1 MPLAVIASAFAIGPG
16 GLVSHSPATRVGVHS
31 LLAFWI
37 SIPAALVILAYLRKP
52 GRPNILVM
60 SALVYSILLH
70 IGSAVKNTLIL
81 SQPTV
86 ERYLIDAV
94 ADMVDLAIF
103 GIMIAG
109 ASICFT
115 RQVPFERLRVSRTA
129 LPVWFLSPLIIY
141 AAIWYFVLPALS
153 VNLLIIL
160 SWILAGI
167 AVFSFLIASYLIPKI
182 KQDDLPINYGYLV
195 SATLLFAVSSIALLL
210 TLPSPSVGWEF
221 AETLQMAGFLLF
233 CLAFGIPYLRRN
245 GFNRRSA
252 YGFNIGMILIA
263 YFPFL
268 IAITVE
274 SMSLNYVIEYQNL
287 LAYSII
293 HFGAG
298 ALSGL
303 MDSLLYIYSKK
314 MTSWNHYPL
323 ILIFGLWASIAL
335 FSIFTITLPSIS
347 LLGEPITHY
356 TIGSI
361 LTLVLLGFAIRW
373 TMDPPPEEKQHPTL
387 MQLTAVLAIMV
398 IIIVFGEWVNQIVL
412 ITNPALLGSPIGS
425 ILIQI
430 TNLVIMFAFAY
441 LIFLLAAKS
450 RGVSIELFVVISL
463 AMWIIPNILKSYY
476 TIWYTGWWVSEIYL
490 FAGMIAVT
498 FLLVWLYVKS
508 LHEVVESHGKASIYA
523 DLLMHD
529 ITNFNQM
536 MMTSFELL
544 GSDDT
549 PFEQREKLSADG
561 CQVISLA
568 EHLINN
574 VRLLSET
581 DRLKE
586 LQPVQKNLVST
597 IVSALDIFSERTST
611 EEIVIEFKP
620 NSAKAL
626 IFGNDLLVHIFLN
639 ILHDVLDCYKKG
651 ENVSIEIE
659 PIHSEGQAYWQTEIK
674 TYCRERKDFRK
685 YSSSILGLRAARIIT
700 ESLNGILVVTDSQD
714 NELNRVKLF
723 TILLPAVNR

>member
-1 MPLAVIASAFAIGPG
+1 MFASALAIGPG
-16 GLVSHSPATRVGVHS
+16 GLVSYSPATRVGVHS

-37 SIPAALVILAYLRKP
+37 SIPAALVILAYMRKP

-60 SALVYSILLH
+60 SVLVYSIVLH

-81 SQPTV
+81 PQPTV

-103 GIMIAG
+103 GVMIAG

-115 RQVPFERLRVSRTA
+115 RQVPFDKLRVSRTA

-141 AAIWYFVLPALS
+141 AATWYFVLPALS
-153 VNLLIIL
+153 ASLLIIL
-160 SWILAGI
+160 SWILGGI
-167 AVFSFLIASYLIPKI
+167 AVISLLIASYLIPKI
-182 KQDDLPINYGYLV
+182 KQDDLPIDFGYLV
-195 SATLLFAVSSIALLL
+195 SATLLFAVSAIALLL
-210 TLPSPSVGWEF
+210 TLQSPSVGWEF
-221 AETLQMAGFLLF
+221 AETIQMAGFLLF
-233 CLAFGIPYLRRN
+233 CLALGVPYLRRN

-268 IAITVE
+268 IAISIE
-274 SMSLNYVIEYQNL
+274 SMSLNYAIEYQNL

-303 MDSLLYIYSKK
+303 MAILLYIYPKK
-314 MTSWNHYPL
+314 KTSWNHYPL

-361 LTLVLLGFAIRW
+361 LTLALLGFAIRW
-373 TMDPPPEEKQHPTL
+373 TMNPPSEETQHPTFQ
-387 MQLTAVLAIMV
+387 QLAAVLVIMV
-398 IIIVFGEWVNQIVL
+398 IVIVFGEWVNQIVL
-412 ITNPALLGSPIGS
+412 ITNPPLLGSPIGS

-430 TNLVIMFAFAY
+430 SNLIIMFAFAF

-450 RGVSIELFVVISL
+450 RGVASIELFVVISL

-490 FAGMIAVT
+490 FAGLLAIT
-498 FLLVWLYVKS
+498 LLLVWLYVRS
-508 LHEVVESHGKASIYA
+508 MHEVGESHGKARMYA

-529 ITNFNQM
+529 ITNYNQM

-544 GSDDT
+544 GSEDT
-549 PFEQREKLSADG
+549 PLEQREKLSADG

-568 EHLINN
+568 DHLINN

-581 DRLKE
+581 ERLGE
-586 LQPVQKNLVST
+586 LQPIPKNLVST
-597 IVSALDIFSERTST
+597 IVEALDNFSERTTS

-620 NSAKAL
+620 NSAQAQV
-626 IFGNDLLVHIFLN
+626 FGNDLLIHIFLN
-639 ILHDVLDCYKKG
+639 ILFNVLDCYKEG
-651 ENVSIEIE
+651 ENISIEIE
-659 PIHSEGQAYWQTEIK
+659 PIHHDGLEYWQTEI
-674 TYCRERKDFRK
+674 TMYCREKEDYRK
-685 YSSSILGLRAARIIT
+685 YGSSILGLRAARIIA
-700 ESLNGILVVTDSQD
+700 ESLNGTLDVTDYQD
-714 NELNRVKLF
+714 DESNRVKLF
-723 TILLPAVNR
+723 TVLLPAVTK